1 MPKVTIIHSISA
13 AQINPSSSQVKQSS
27 NKEPFFFTSIIR
39 RWNPRGIGSIK
50 KNTKSKFCQTDPAI
64 NATEFDKN
72 IWKMQSRTKISCSSF
87 FFFGAPGPEGDYKG
101 DRWLSKL
108 ASLLMASQPPTS
120 GTILPKNGSLG
131 AILRTVSQTIG
142 LVNMTINRAPCICH
156 IRIFSWKLT

>member
-1 MPKVTIIHSISA
+1 MA
-13 AQINPSSSQVKQSS
+13 NL
-27 NKEPFFFTSIIR
+27 
-39 RWNPRGIGSIK
+39 GSIK
-50 KNTKSKFCQTDPAI
+50 KNTNSKFCQTDPAI
-64 NATEFDKN
+64 KPTEFDEN

-156 IRIFSWKLT
+156 IRLFFWKLTQNPAEFWNFKLTSLPGKKLLC

>member
-1 MPKVTIIHSISA
+1 MA
-13 AQINPSSSQVKQSS
+13 NL
-27 NKEPFFFTSIIR
+27 
-39 RWNPRGIGSIK
+39 GSIK
-50 KNTKSKFCQTDPAI
+50 KNTNSKFCQTDPAI
-64 NATEFDKN
+64 KPTEFDEN

-156 IRIFSWKLT
+156 IRLFSWKLTLNPAEFWNFRLTSLPSEKSLCYCMNSPWKHHLPS